1 MDIKQALIDE
11 HSKPQTLKIVK
22 YVGNDSSRFKEL
34 MNVFLNGEYRL
45 TQRSAWPLSEIAI
58 EHNELIK
65 PYYSK
70 LIIKLQ
76 KAGEHPAIPRNILRI
91 FQEIDIPVKY
101 HGILID
107 LCFKFIME
115 LNRPI
120 AVRAFAITVAANIS
134 SNYPELK
141 NELIIILEDLKKY
154 PQQPAI
160 TSRIKSAYKQLNMD
174 K

>member
-22 YVGNDSSRFKEL
+22 YVGNDSTRFKEL
-34 MNVFLNGEYRL
+34 MTIFLNSEYRV

-58 EHNELIK
+58 EHPELIK
-65 PYYSK
+65 PYFSK
-70 LIIKLQ
+70 LIAKLQ
-76 KAGEHPAIPRNILRI
+76 KEGEHPAIPRNILRI
-91 FQEIDIPVKY
+91 FQDIDIPVKY

-107 LCFKFIME
+107 LCFKFIVE
-115 LNRPI
+115 HHHPI
-120 AVRAFAITVAANIS
+120 AVRAFAITVAVNICRH
-134 SNYPELK
+134 YPDLK
-141 NELIIILEDLKKY
+141 NELVIVLNDLKKY

-160 TSRIKSAYKQLNMD
+160 TSRIKSAFKRLNMD